1 MKKRLCKSGTDR
13 KLCGVCGGLGVYLN
27 IDSTVVRLI
36 WCLVTLCSCGTRIVA
51 YIIAALVMPDDEI
64 IQ

>member
-36 WCLVTLCSCGTRIVA
+36 WCLVTLCSMWYGYRCLHHSSIGYA
-51 YIIAALVMPDDEI
+51 
-64 IQ
+64 

>member
-36 WCLVTLCSCGTRIVA
+36 WCLVTLCSCGTGIVA
-51 YIIAALVMPDDEI
+51 YIIVALVMPDDEI

>member
-36 WCLVTLCSCGTRIVA
+36 WCLVTLCS
-51 YIIAALVMPDDEI
+51 
-64 IQ
+64 